1 MVILT
6 IIIYYV
12 TQLSLIVLSPLHGM
26 ALIIYSIFQVQL
38 SRSTHPGLY
47 AGTRISLRERPIPK
61 PKHGH
66 VDEIDEVDG
75 NTEGGVMP
83 HKLEI
88 SPGGTVMEEASTL
101 FCLGSEVHLF
111 IKYSYLF
118 IHTPYL
124 SIHLYNYL
132 FIHSSIY

>member
-1 MVILT
+1 MIILT
-6 IIIYYV
+6 IIIYYI
-12 TQLSLIVLSPLHGM
+12 TQLSLIVLSPLHGTG
-26 ALIIYSIFQVQL
+26 LIIYSIFQIQL

-88 SPGGTVMEEASTL
+88 SPGAVMEEASTL

-111 IKYSYLF
+111 IKYSYLS
-118 IHTPYL
+118 IDIPYL
-124 SIHLYNYL
+124 SIHP
-132 FIHSSIY
+132 FV